1 MDRHQDATFMPIRL
15 VRPTRAAEAPPEVVA
30 FDLAAAI
37 SERDVWRLATLM
49 VEGYGVAALYRAA
62 MIADEMAL
70 RGDDER
76 RVAWKRIFWAIG
88 ELARDRPRGALN

>member
-1 MDRHQDATFMPIRL
+1 MDRPQDATFMPTRL
-15 VRPTRAAEAPPEVVA
+15 VPPAPVAAFE
-30 FDLAAAI
+30 LAAAI
-37 SERDVWRLATLM
+37 SEREVWRLATLM

-76 RVAWKRIFWAIG
+76 RVAWKRIFWAVG
-88 ELARDRPRGALN
+88 ELARERPHGALN

>member
-1 MDRHQDATFMPIRL
+1 MDRPQNATFMPTRL
-15 VRPTRAAEAPPEVVA
+15 VPPGPAVSVAVAP

-37 SERDVWRLATLM
+37 SEREVWRLATLM
-49 VEGYGVAALYRAA
+49 VEGYGIAALYRAA

-76 RVAWKRIFWAIG
+76 RVAWKRIFWAVG
-88 ELARDRPRGALN
+88 ELAREQPQGALN